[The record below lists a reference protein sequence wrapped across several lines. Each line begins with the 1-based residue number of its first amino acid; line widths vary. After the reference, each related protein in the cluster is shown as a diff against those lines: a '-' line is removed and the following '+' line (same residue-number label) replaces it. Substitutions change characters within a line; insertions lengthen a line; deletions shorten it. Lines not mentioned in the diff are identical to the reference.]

1 MKLIMENWRG
11 YLTEEEIRS
20 QIMAYLEEN
29 NITLTEEEIEEAM
42 PRWMKKLGTGMA
54 LAGALSGVGQSAEAG
69 VGDRIK
75 DLLKNRAPEAAQQQQ
90 APEEGPSEDGK
101 SFTAKAKLGQ
111 DMQAAMDSASQ
122 TAIDGFMQQGGHA
135 RTDIDAAVKYD
146 LVGGY
151 LYATVTLK

>member
-11 YLTEEEIRS
+11 YLTEEEMRS

-54 LAGALSGVGQSAEAG
+54 LAGTLASANPAHASADIG
-69 VGDRIK
+69 K
-75 DLLKNRAPEAAQQQQ
+75 FFNRGRGADAAQQQQ

-101 SFTAKAKLGQ
+101 SFTAKQKVFDDQ
-111 DMQAAMDSASQ
+111 QIAMDQASLSARTGLMDQ
-122 TAIDGFMQQGGHA
+122 GHA
-135 RTDIDAAVKYD
+135 QTDIDAAIKYE
-146 LVGGY
+146 LIGGHI
-151 LYATVTLK
+151 YATATLK

>member
-101 SFTAKAKLGQ
+101 SFTAKQKVFDDQ
-111 DMQAAMDSASQ
+111 QIAMDSASLSARTGLMDQ
-122 TAIDGFMQQGGHA
+122 GHA
-135 RTDIDAAVKYD
+135 QTDIDAAIKYE
-146 LVGGY
+146 LIGGHI
-151 LYATVTLK
+151 YATATLK

>member
-11 YLTEEEIRS
+11 YLTEEEMRS

-54 LAGALSGVGQSAEAG
+54 LAGTLASANPAHATADIG
-69 VGDRIK
+69 K
-75 DLLKNRAPEAAQQQQ
+75 FFNRGRGADAAQQQQ

-122 TAIDGFMQQGGHA
+122 RAINSFMQQGGHA

>member
-11 YLTEEEIRS
+11 YLTEEEMRS

-54 LAGALSGVGQSAEAG
+54 LAGTLASANPAHATADIG
-69 VGDRIK
+69 K
-75 DLLKNRAPEAAQQQQ
+75 FFNRGRGADAVQQQQ

-101 SFTAKAKLGQ
+101 SFTAKAKVFDDQ
-111 DMQAAMDSASQ
+111 QIAMDQARLSAK
-122 TAIDGFMQQGGHA
+122 TGLIDQGHA
-135 RTDIDAAVKYD
+135 QTDIDAAIKYE
-146 LVGGY
+146 LIGGY
-151 LYATVTLK
+151 IYATATLK

>member
-11 YLTEEEIRS
+11 YLTEEEMRS

-54 LAGALSGVGQSAEAG
+54 LAGTLASANPAHASADIG
-69 VGDRIK
+69 K
-75 DLLKNRAPEAAQQQQ
+75 FFNRGRGADAAQQQQ

-101 SFTAKAKLGQ
+101 SFTAKAKVFDDQ
-111 DMQAAMDSASQ
+111 QTAMDSARLSAKTGLMDQ
-122 TAIDGFMQQGGHA
+122 GHA
-135 RTDIDAAVKYD
+135 QTDIDAAIKYE
-146 LVGGY
+146 LIGGHI
-151 LYATVTLK
+151 YATATLK